1 MNTTPSTEEQG
12 TELHKRSRKQSA
24 EAFVLLPVS
33 AKNDM
38 ANNLLQIPTA
48 VMLAVE
54 CRLRENGGRIQHA
67 REILSKR
74 EHRRAMGI
82 HPCFAQQIFNEE
94 SPFWHWEDDT
104 LVVDFYSAEY
114 EQKIHRMR
122 ELARRAGIISARK
135 RNARKQAS
143 ARKKNARRQPSVE
156 VTVQPSV
163 EVSVQHPIQ
172 PSVDAS
178 VQQADQQLSKPS
190 APQEVA
196 PCVEP
201 TFQPCVQEQIQA
213 SVQRCDRHSPQDA
226 VHQQLAPSVEAS
238 ALPLLQWAVQQQFQ
252 QPQQATVGQIQRE
265 KKDFF

>member
-1 MNTTPSTEEQG
+1 M
-12 TELHKRSRKQSA
+12 
-24 EAFVLLPVS
+24 LLPVS

-143 ARKKNARRQPSVE
+143 ARKKNARRQPSVD
-156 VTVQPSV
+156 VPV
-163 EVSVQHPIQ
+163 EPSVQHPIQ
-172 PSVDAS
+172 PSVDTPVQPSVDAP
-178 VQQADQQLSKPS
+178 VQQADQALLQSPV
-190 APQEVA
+190 PQEVV

-201 TFQPCVQEQIQA
+201 SFQPCVQEQIQA
-213 SVQRCDRHSPQDA
+213 SDQRCDQHSSQEA
-226 VHQQLAPSVEAS
+226 VHQQLVPSVETS
-238 ALPLLQWAVQQQFQ
+238 TLPLLQWAVQQQFQ
-252 QPQQATVGQIQRE
+252 QPQQATVGQVQRE
-265 KKDFF
+265 